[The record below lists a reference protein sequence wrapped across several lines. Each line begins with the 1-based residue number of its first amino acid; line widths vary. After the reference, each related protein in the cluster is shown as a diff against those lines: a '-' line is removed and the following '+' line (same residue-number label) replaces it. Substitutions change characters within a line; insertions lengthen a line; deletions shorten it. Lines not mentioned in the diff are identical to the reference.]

1 MRQKR
6 KKKSVLEAAIL
17 KVACE
22 ITGEIARANRALA
35 DACELINFDLFV
47 VVYNFIL
54 FAAVLFTVFY
64 PAALPYLFRWSLLR
78 CPTAHYLFQHESLR
92 QFVMS
97 RAAV

>member
-6 KKKSVLEAAIL
+6 KKKAWWKLRSL
-17 KVACE
+17 KSHVKSQAKSHQ
-22 ITGEIARANRALA
+22 ANRALA